1 MLRISVRALVLL
13 TALAV
18 VISPSRILADAPTP
32 ASSLAARKLIAANSA
47 GAPNTSAEP
56 TPAAD
61 ADKDDKK
68 SDSDSTSDAKT
79 SDKDKSDKS
88 SSEKSEKDKKDEKK
102 NTDSAKKDDNAKK
115 DEAKDDAKKDGDK
128 KNDAAKS
135 DDKTAKGEEK
145 EKRKTHKVEPKRLRI
160 DLALEGTFVADKMTE
175 VPLRPD
181 SWSEYE
187 IVEVASLGAKVHK
200 GETLFKFDPK
210 KINEAIEDLELEQRL
225 AELTILKAD
234 EELPRVEKTLKM
246 DSEAADRTD
255 RETKEDY
262 KRYTEI
268 DRPMTIKSAEFML
281 KYYKFNLENAKEE
294 LEQLEK
300 MYKADDLTEET
311 EEIVLKRQRTEVEMA
326 EFSLERGKLM
336 VDEVLN
342 VSLPRADIQMKEML
356 ERTGLA
362 KARAETALSL
372 DLKRG
377 RYEQE
382 QRKLARKKALDKHSK
397 LLADRELMEIK
408 SPADGI
414 VYYGQCVNG
423 KWTDASSLEAKY
435 QPHSNVAAGSV
446 LMTIVD
452 ERPLTIT
459 AQLDEGKL
467 PEVSKGQAA
476 KVALPA
482 EDSDR
487 LDGKVKS
494 ISTIPVATGKF
505 EINFTPEADS
515 IPEWI
520 VAGMNCKVNVTTYN
534 KADAIVLPKKAV
546 HDDEADPDKHYVWIV
561 PSDDSDAKAERREV
575 KLGKRKEDDVEIT
588 KGLKKGD
595 IVSLEDEDEKAKEKD
610 KDKEKSK

>member
-1 MLRISVRALVLL
+1 MLRNSVRAIVLFF
-13 TALAV
+13 ALALL
-18 VISPSRILADAPTP
+18 IGPLRSLADDSSPTSSSEPTP
-32 ASSLAARKLIAANSA
+32 ASETA
-47 GAPNTSAEP
+47 
-56 TPAAD
+56 
-61 ADKDDKK
+61 KDEKK
-68 SDSDSTSDAKT
+68 ADSDVKSDAKEAGKEGADSKES
-79 SDKDKSDKS
+79 SDDSA
-88 SSEKSEKDKKDEKK
+88 KDKKDEKQG
-102 NTDSAKKDDNAKK
+102 DDAAKKDDAKK
-115 DEAKDDAKKDGDK
+115 EESKKDGDK
-128 KNDAAKS
+128 KNDGAAKS
-135 DDKTAKGEEK
+135 GDTSAKSEEK
-145 EKRKTHKVEPKRLRI
+145 EKRKTLTVEPKRLRI
-160 DLALEGTFVADKMTE
+160 DLTLEGTFVADKMTE
-175 VPLRPD
+175 VPLRPE
-181 SWSEYE
+181 SWSDYE
-187 IVEVASLGAKVHK
+187 IVEVAALGAKVRK

-210 KINEAIEDLELEQRL
+210 KINEAIEDLELDQRL

-234 EELPRVEKTLKM
+234 EELPRAEKTLKM
-246 DSEAADRTD
+246 DAETAERTE

-262 KRYTEI
+262 KRYTDI

-342 VSLPRADIQMKEML
+342 VSLPRMDIQMKEML
-356 ERTGLA
+356 ERTSLA
-362 KARAETALSL
+362 KDRAESSLSL

-435 QPHSNVAAGSV
+435 QPHNNVAGGSV

-467 PEVSKGQAA
+467 PEVSKGQTA
-476 KVALPA
+476 KVVLPA
-482 EDSDR
+482 DDAER
-487 LDGKVKS
+487 IDGKVKS
-494 ISTIPVATGKF
+494 ISTVPVASGKF
-505 EINFTPEADS
+505 EINFTPEDES
-515 IPEWI
+515 LPKWI

-534 KADAIVLPKKAV
+534 QADAIVLPKKAV
-546 HDDEADPDKHYVWIV
+546 HDDDADPDKHYVWIV
-561 PSDDSDAKAERREV
+561 PSEEADAKAERREV
-575 KLGKRKEDDVEIT
+575 KLGKHKDEEVQIT

-595 IVSLEDEDEKAKEKD
+595 IVSLEDEDEKAKEKEK